1 MWGQMAATKPEQAHS
16 NGDEVMRLMTLH
28 PAWQAFIACCRAL
41 EHGEIACLKIQDG
54 LPVMAEVVTRKV
66 RFC

>member
-1 MWGQMAATKPEQAHS
+1 MEGTKPGPAQS
-16 NGDEVMRLMTLH
+16 NGDEVMRLMALH

-54 LPVMAEVVTRKV
+54 LPVMAEVVTKKV